1 MNDYGLVYVNH
12 KRPPFQDKKV
22 SQALIYGLDRQ
33 KIVDVRFKRYGEVAN
48 VPVSPVSWAYDD
60 KGVNRYAFNPEKAKK
75 LLDEAG
81 WKTGKDGVREKN
93 GKKLEISYYTSK
105 ADDDFIP
112 IAKENYADI
121 GISLKPEVMDFN
133 TEVAKINDKQYDLAA
148 VSTSQILDP
157 NDTVEKLASGHPN
170 NVTGYSNPKADG

>member
-33 KIVDVRFKRYGEVAN
+33 KSSMSALNATERSRMFRCLRFRGLMMTK
-48 VPVSPVSWAYDD
+48 VSIGTRLTLKSQ
-60 KGVNRYAFNPEKAKK
+60 K
-75 LLDEAG
+75 LLDDAG
-81 WKTGKDGVREKN
+81 WKTGKDGVREKRQ
-93 GKKLEISYYTSK
+93 KLEISYYTSK

-157 NDTVEKLASGHPN
+157 NDTVEKLASTIPIM
-170 NVTGYSNPKADG
+170 